1 LNEDERRFENFM
13 EDTKKTLLPRIKKT
27 ERKLITVKTAAW
39 TGVGLG
45 AIGTGIGAFTLWFM
59 HERGWF

>member
-1 LNEDERRFENFM
+1 M